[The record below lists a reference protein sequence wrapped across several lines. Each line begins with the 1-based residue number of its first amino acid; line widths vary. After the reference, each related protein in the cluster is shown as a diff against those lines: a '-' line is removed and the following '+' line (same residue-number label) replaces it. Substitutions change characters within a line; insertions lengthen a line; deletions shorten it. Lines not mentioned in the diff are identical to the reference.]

1 MASPAEDQLL
11 RKYFQQGLS
20 YIEIQMLMYLNH
32 GIELSYRTLKR
43 RLRNLDLKKV
53 GNWSL
58 DEIIPVIQ
66 MEIKEGSKNLGCRSL
81 SRRLFLK
88 HGIFVG
94 RNTAMCALR
103 ILDPEGVS
111 LRSQHCL
118 SRRQY
123 YNQGPNFLVHIDGY
137 DKLKPFGFC
146 IHGAICGFSRRILW
160 LRVARTN
167 NNPKVVASY
176 FLDYVEEIAGVP
188 RCIRIDA
195 GTENG
200 HIEDMQKAFRW
211 NDDDAMAGDKSV
223 IIGSSTSN
231 QRIERW
237 WRSLRQLGVGYWI
250 DFFKD
255 LEMQGYFTCGNPMH
269 IECLRFCFMAILQR
283 DLDHI
288 RKDWNTHNIRH
299 QSKNVVECPSG
310 KPDIMFFNPELY
322 DAVDYKFPVEID
334 DIEAMKNFCELPNK
348 FGCREDTLAHLMDLM
363 RQGGKSIPCETE
375 EAVELFL
382 WILQQLRA

>member
-1 MASPAEDQLL
+1 
-11 RKYFQQGLS
+11 
-20 YIEIQMLMYLNH
+20 
-32 GIELSYRTLKR
+32 
-43 RLRNLDLKKV
+43 
-53 GNWSL
+53 
-58 DEIIPVIQ
+58 
-66 MEIKEGSKNLGCRSL
+66 MEIKEGSKNLGCRCL

-94 RNTAMCALR
+94 RNTTCALR

-160 LRVARTN
+160 LRVASARTN
-167 NNPKVVASY
+167 NNPRVVASY

-200 HIEDMQKAFRW
+200 HIEDMQKAFHW
-211 NDDDAMAGDKSV
+211 NDDDAMTGDKSV

-231 QRIERW
+231 QRIE
-237 WRSLRQLGVGYWI
+237 
-250 DFFKD
+250 
-255 LEMQGYFTCGNPMH
+255 
-269 IECLRFCFMAILQR
+269 
-283 DLDHI
+283 
-288 RKDWNTHNIRH
+288 
-299 QSKNVVECPSG
+299 
-310 KPDIMFFNPELY
+310 
-322 DAVDYKFPVEID
+322 
-334 DIEAMKNFCELPNK
+334 
-348 FGCREDTLAHLMDLM
+348 
-363 RQGGKSIPCETE
+363 
-375 EAVELFL
+375 
-382 WILQQLRA
+382 

>member
-32 GIELSYRTLKR
+32 GIEL
-43 RLRNLDLKKV
+43 
-53 GNWSL
+53 
-58 DEIIPVIQ
+58 
-66 MEIKEGSKNLGCRSL
+66 
-81 SRRLFLK
+81 
-88 HGIFVG
+88 
-94 RNTAMCALR
+94 RNTTMCALR

-111 LRSQHCL
+111 LR
-118 SRRQY
+118 
-123 YNQGPNFLVHIDGY
+123 
-137 DKLKPFGFC
+137 
-146 IHGAICGFSRRILW
+146 FSRRILW

-231 QRIERW
+231 QEVDVR
-237 WRSLRQLGVGYWI
+237 LVQ
-250 DFFKD
+250 K
-255 LEMQGYFTCGNPMH
+255 C
-269 IECLRFCFMAILQR
+269 ILPYGMPKQMV
-283 DLDHI
+283 
-288 RKDWNTHNIRH
+288 
-299 QSKNVVECPSG
+299 S
-310 KPDIMFFNPELY
+310 
-322 DAVDYKFPVEID
+322 
-334 DIEAMKNFCELPNK
+334 
-348 FGCREDTLAHLMDLM
+348 
-363 RQGGKSIPCETE
+363 
-375 EAVELFL
+375 
-382 WILQQLRA
+382 